1 MTKSM
6 IDHKRKDWWW
16 MSHQITNKF
25 SGIQN
30 SFTLLVRTFRW
41 ALMVSDT
48 RAFAMSGL
56 VDATSC
62 AA

>member
-1 MTKSM
+1 M
-6 IDHKRKDWWW
+6 IVYNREDWWW
-16 MSHQITNKF
+16 MSPKIKF
-25 SGIQN
+25 SGIHN
-30 SFTLLVRTFRW
+30 INVVVRTFRW